1 MTSTDDIA
9 DQPPGV
15 AGQKIASALLSRVP
29 ALADELP
36 SPSPVEPIDGNV
48 KRPDCLVEA
57 PGDNDRGQ
65 PESSAYTVPFVRPLW
80 LVCYAGRRDLSY
92 SWRGKVV
99 RTASAASSSDS

>member
-48 KRPDCLVEA
+48 KQPDRLVEA
-57 PGDNDRGQ
+57 ATWGRLSAAAIRQERPRSAEVDPRRARY
-65 PESSAYTVPFVRPLW
+65 SS
-80 LVCYAGRRDLSY
+80 
-92 SWRGKVV
+92 V
-99 RTASAASSSDS
+99 RTLAMSAVLAPAILGCL